1 MSLCRARRDGFTLAE
16 TVVAILTGS
25 VAVMALA
32 SGLMATSRLQEMQLS
47 RSELS
52 GLAESR
58 LEQLRLNAE
67 LNKNTQTVAVGGSL
81 SANTTNYWE
90 RVTTPRGRQ
99 YDVRWQVA
107 NAMHGMRLVTV
118 RVVPLSSRNGELQK
132 FEAQTYVRLW

>member
-1 MSLCRARRDGFTLAE
+1 MSLFRARRDGFTLAE

-52 GLAESR
+52 ALAESR

-67 LNKNTQTVAVGGSL
+67 LNKNPQTVAVGGSL
-81 SANTTNYWE
+81 SVNTTNYWE
-90 RVTTPRGRQ
+90 SVTTPRGRV
-99 YDVRWQVA
+99 YAVRWQVV
-107 NAMHGMRLVTV
+107 NDIHGIRLVTV
-118 RVVPLSSRNGELQK
+118 RVVPQWSRNGELQT
-132 FEAQTYVRLW
+132 FEARTYVRLW

>member
-52 GLAESR
+52 ALAESR

-67 LNKNTQTVAVGGSL
+67 LNRNTQTVAVGGSL
-81 SANTTNYWE
+81 SANTTNDWE

>member
-1 MSLCRARRDGFTLAE
+1 MSLFRARRDGFTLAE

-52 GLAESR
+52 ALAESR

-67 LNKNTQTVAVGGSL
+67 LNKNPQTVAVGGSL
-81 SANTTNYWE
+81 TANTTNYWE
-90 RVTTPRGRQ
+90 SVTTPRGRV
-99 YDVRWQVA
+99 YNVRWQVV
-107 NAMHGMRLVTV
+107 NDIHGIRLVTV
-118 RVVPLSSRNGELQK
+118 RVVPQWSRNGELQT
-132 FEAQTYVRLW
+132 FEARTYVRLW